1 MFSYRELLLNELR
14 RRQST
19 NPMYSLRA
27 FARALDMD
35 PSTLSKILRG
45 KRDLSMRKAFDLTL
59 RLQLPADIV
68 NAFLGSVANE
78 SKKTK
83 PSEAEAVKG
92 ADPAATAVGVDA
104 SSNETIVGEG

>member
-59 RLQLPADIV
+59 RLQLPAETV

-83 PSEAEAVKG
+83 QSEAEAVKG
-92 ADPAATAVGVDA
+92 TEAASASVDVVA
-104 SSNETIVGEG
+104 SSAETIVGEG